1 MPPAAQMLPP
11 LRDWEAAPRERMAAS
26 EARVLDSANKVL
38 ARHRAPPLAHACEL
52 LLADTPLLCTWPEL
66 DPWRRPAAG
75 ADWYGPNVAPPA
87 GLSPEWPAGE
97 GVKVFAYLNAA
108 HPEHGAM
115 LAALQAAGCR
125 MLCYSP
131 AVANGAKPPLEGPA
145 IAWART
151 PVNMDAAL
159 RACALV
165 VCHAGESTASQAL
178 LAGRPLL
185 LMPQSTESFLT
196 ARRVREMGAGININ
210 ELARPRD
217 WPAIVRSLLEDER
230 YRDAAQAFAGRHA
243 GFDARRQA
251 EVLADAIE
259 ASCKASGTPRAQR
272 LEDSENVSART
283 W

>member
-1 MPPAAQMLPP
+1 
-11 LRDWEAAPRERMAAS
+11 
-26 EARVLDSANKVL
+26 
-38 ARHRAPPLAHACEL
+38 
-52 LLADTPLLCTWPEL
+52 
-66 DPWRRPAAG
+66 
-75 ADWYGPNVAPPA
+75 
-87 GLSPEWPAGE
+87 
-97 GVKVFAYLNAA
+97 
-108 HPEHGAM
+108 
-115 LAALQAAGCR
+115 
-125 MLCYSP
+125 
-131 AVANGAKPPLEGPA
+131 
-145 IAWART
+145 
-151 PVNMDAAL
+151 MDAAL